1 MPRNRKEKKESAS
14 QTKINHP
21 RAAGFSRWMRSGERG
36 NNPPVK
42 SCLGLL
48 FTLLVFSIVVG
59 GGALIWYLSD
69 TAEFGR
75 TGNGA
80 AAAPPKARPVQL
92 PGGR

>member
-1 MPRNRKEKKESAS
+1 MRPRE
-14 QTKINHP
+14 T
-21 RAAGFSRWMRSGERG
+21 G
-36 NNPPVK
+36 NKPSVK

-48 FTLLVFSIVVG
+48 FTLLVLTIVVG

-69 TAEFGR
+69 TVEFSR

-80 AAAPPKARPVQL
+80 NAAPPKARPVQI